1 MHIVQKLSLS
11 AKSFES
17 RKKLPAKALICLR
30 KSSRESCA
38 KKVMHFSDKS
48 IVTAHLFGSRF
59 GIVVVARDT
68 IWKKRKFPTNSA
80 LLQAYFFQVSISVF
94 ERPNLHINN
103 CETQPVIENI

>member
-68 IWKKRKFPTNSA
+68 IWKKENFNQIQHYYKRPTFLSASNS
-80 LLQAYFFQVSISVF
+80 I
-94 ERPNLHINN
+94 
-103 CETQPVIENI
+103 

>member
-59 GIVVVARDT
+59 GIVVPARDT
-68 IWKKRKFPTNSA
+68 IWKKGNFQQIQHYYRPTFSAINS
-80 LLQAYFFQVSISVF
+80 I
-94 ERPNLHINN
+94 
-103 CETQPVIENI
+103 